1 MTEDRTPSRE
11 VNPEH
16 MRERP
21 QKDRSHEPGGLD
33 KRSLT
38 ERLNT
43 HRRALREMREI
54 MNQLQ
59 TQAAYTRRRFD
70 VIPEDLRT
78 ALREARTCH
87 REQVALIRQVEAE
100 MASEEEE

>member
-1 MTEDRTPSRE
+1 MTTERTPSRE

-21 QKDRSHEPGGLD
+21 QNNRSHEPGGLD

-54 MNQLQ
+54 MSQLQ
-59 TQAAYTRRRFD
+59 AAASYTRRRFH
-70 VIPEDLRT
+70 VVPEDLRL
-78 ALREARTCH
+78 ALRESRTSH
-87 REQVALIRQVEAE
+87 RELISLIRTVEAE
-100 MASEEEE
+100 MTAGEEE